1 MSAHAGEG
9 GIVFPGSVSEN
20 IGGSMRAKFGPGSI
34 SSAPGG
40 TVMLN
45 SQTSAIMPA
54 DTGKSGRAATERI
67 SMARPRYQNG
77 SLVVRGKPKRYVL
90 RWREDII
97 KLDGTIDRIQH
108 AETIG
113 LVAQIKRQ
121 QALEILQARVSAV
134 SQEQHRPK
142 VTVTLAGFVRA
153 EWKPNAG
160 LALRKSSM
168 RIYSYQLERHILPAF
183 GELSV
188 CDIGVAHI
196 EACLSRLK
204 QKGHA
209 TSTLRSVRAT
219 FATVLRSAVQRGYL
233 EKNPA
238 HGVVIREG
246 DSKKEWRFYSADQVR
261 MLLSVLTEPC
271 ASVVAIAVLTG
282 LRIGEILGL
291 RWKRIDL
298 LGATLEVAENY
309 SSGEFGSPKTK
320 SSRRVIPISSALQ
333 RVLEDHRARVNP
345 ASPEELVFQTPKG
358 TPLSDKNLY
367 NRELAPACDRIGQP
381 RVSWHSFRH
390 THQTLLHDS
399 GASLKTSQE
408 LLGHSD
414 LETTLNVYTH
424 TIPASHRKAVERV
437 GGVLFSDVLS
447 SEAEAAPRGRVN

>member
-1 MSAHAGEG
+1 VPTLG
-9 GIVFPGSVSEN
+9 GLP
-20 IGGSMRAKFGPGSI
+20 
-34 SSAPGG
+34 
-40 TVMLN
+40 
-45 SQTSAIMPA
+45 
-54 DTGKSGRAATERI
+54 
-67 SMARPRYQNG
+67 
-77 SLVVRGKPKRYVL
+77 L
-90 RWREDII
+90 RDLGI
-97 KLDGTIDRIQH
+97 
-108 AETIG
+108 
-113 LVAQIKRQ
+113 AQ
-121 QALEILQARVSAV
+121 
-134 SQEQHRPK
+134 
-142 VTVTLAGFVRA
+142 
-153 EWKPNAG
+153 
-160 LALRKSSM
+160 
-168 RIYSYQLERHILPAF
+168 
-183 GELSV
+183 
-188 CDIGVAHI
+188 I
-196 EACLSRLK
+196 EACLSNLK

-320 SSRRVIPISSALQ
+320 SSRRVLPISSALQ
-333 RVLEDHRARVNP
+333 RVLEDNRARVNP

-414 LETTLNVYTH
+414 L
-424 TIPASHRKAVERV
+424 K
-437 GGVLFSDVLS
+437 
-447 SEAEAAPRGRVN
+447 